1 MAGWLGELEDRVP
14 LWFDVLDEHDI
25 LASWLADNFK
35 DIVARQG
42 TESKVALT
50 IRGLLAHGGL
60 ADFIH
65 NFFESE
71 AVFGI
76 REVVEIH

>member
-14 LWFDVLDEHDI
+14 LWFDVLDEHNI

-35 DIVARQG
+35 EIVARQG

-50 IRGLLAHGGL
+50 IRGFLAHSGL
-60 ADFIH
+60 TDFIH
-65 NFFESE
+65 NFF
-71 AVFGI
+71 
-76 REVVEIH
+76 